1 MLRKIITY
9 FLIIAVVL
17 PVFASAVPSAS
28 GVKIAKAEVTDET
41 SNNTAIKDPCVGG
54 ASVIGT
60 ALAVLP
66 SLLSPFPSWDCIF
79 FTFTKALYIMVMWP
93 AIWLAGFAS
102 EFFNVSIQF
111 SLTGETFDAE
121 KNIMIKEG
129 WILIRDLFNLVFI
142 FILLAAAISTIL
154 QHGGLEI
161 KKVLP
166 SLIVVAL
173 LVNFSLMIAKM
184 VIDASH
190 IFAWEFYNQID
201 VTDGGTY
208 QFANSTGSVESNRL
222 FTKKNLAG
230 VFLAGFNPQQI
241 LLGKATIQDGK
252 PVLMSPFNEMVI
264 KAREGVKE
272 GGGGKTFLDIMP
284 GVIIIILSEA
294 VLAIYAALILLVGAI
309 MFILRVVVLWL
320 VMIFSPI
327 AFFGMILP
335 SMQKY
340 SGMWWKYLIDQSFFA
355 PAFLF
360 MFMLA
365 TKFINSKLI
374 DSLFTVEKN
383 SDSMI
388 VAGLNMGQ
396 ILIVFFNFLVVG
408 LLLAACLIVAKQ
420 LGGKTAEFG
429 IGGAHK
435 IKGLALGGVK
445 YGWAGTKAGTRRFY
459 APVAEDF
466 AVGKGKAGKVGDF
479 IRRIPI
485 LGSLATRK
493 AAGTAIKSRAIIE
506 EKQKK
511 YEKYS
516 PEEMA
521 KIVEAGGRFDKFFS
535 PYETTAR
542 ARVLDDK
549 KSLKDADPEIILQA
563 IKTLESIG
571 NIKGAN
577 DLKKMRPD
585 LAGGVVITAQTAR
598 PLTQTIADAIKKA
611 VGFQKPEDITELKF
625 ETNFFDKTNNQF
637 NNPAAEQV
645 VKGVLENY
653 KSGQIRKLYERGDD
667 FYNEVVQEIHNLAPL
682 TQQQIQAGQTKIKAV
697 DVANAMRQHPLFLKN
712 KGLATA
718 LESGNL
724 NDLLGLG

>member
-1 MLRKIITY
+1 MCSSDLIFKTSSNSDLKI
-9 FLIIAVVL
+9 VL
-17 PVFASAVPSAS
+17 
-28 GVKIAKAEVTDET
+28 GLD
-41 SNNTAIKDPCVGG
+41 GG
-54 ASVIGT
+54 AI
-60 ALAVLP
+60 VL
-66 SLLSPFPSWDCIF
+66 
-79 FTFTKALYIMVMWP
+79 T
-93 AIWLAGFAS
+93 
-102 EFFNVSIQF
+102 
-111 SLTGETFDAE
+111 
-121 KNIMIKEG
+121 
-129 WILIRDLFNLVFI
+129 LFHFLV
-142 FILLAAAISTIL
+142 
-154 QHGGLEI
+154 
-161 KKVLP
+161 
-166 SLIVVAL
+166 
-173 LVNFSLMIAKM
+173 
-184 VIDASH
+184 
-190 IFAWEFYNQID
+190 
-201 VTDGGTY
+201 
-208 QFANSTGSVESNRL
+208 
-222 FTKKNLAG
+222 
-230 VFLAGFNPQQI
+230 
-241 LLGKATIQDGK
+241 
-252 PVLMSPFNEMVI
+252 
-264 KAREGVKE
+264 
-272 GGGGKTFLDIMP
+272 
-284 GVIIIILSEA
+284 
-294 VLAIYAALILLVGAI
+294 
-309 MFILRVVVLWL
+309 
-320 VMIFSPI
+320 
-327 AFFGMILP
+327 
-335 SMQKY
+335 
-340 SGMWWKYLIDQSFFA
+340 
-355 PAFLF
+355 
-360 MFMLA
+360 
-365 TKFINSKLI
+365 
-374 DSLFTVEKN
+374 
-383 SDSMI
+383 
-388 VAGLNMGQ
+388 VAGLMM
-396 ILIVFFNFLVVG
+396 
-408 LLLAACLIVAKQ
+408 ACLIVAKQ

-429 IGGAHK
+429 IGGAHR
-435 IKGLALGGVK
+435 IKGWALGGASRIPGYGWMGAK

-459 APVAEDF
+459 APAAEDF
-466 AVGKGKAGKVGDF
+466 AVGEGKAGKVGDF
-479 IRRIPI
+479 IRRIPL

-493 AAGTAIKSRAIIE
+493 AADTAIKSRAIIE

-563 IKTLESIG
+563 IKTLESVG

-637 NNPAAEQV
+637 DNPAAEQV

>member
-1 MLRKIITY
+1 
-9 FLIIAVVL
+9 
-17 PVFASAVPSAS
+17 
-28 GVKIAKAEVTDET
+28 
-41 SNNTAIKDPCVGG
+41 
-54 ASVIGT
+54 
-60 ALAVLP
+60 
-66 SLLSPFPSWDCIF
+66 
-79 FTFTKALYIMVMWP
+79 
-93 AIWLAGFAS
+93 
-102 EFFNVSIQF
+102 
-111 SLTGETFDAE
+111 
-121 KNIMIKEG
+121 
-129 WILIRDLFNLVFI
+129 
-142 FILLAAAISTIL
+142 
-154 QHGGLEI
+154 
-161 KKVLP
+161 
-166 SLIVVAL
+166 
-173 LVNFSLMIAKM
+173 
-184 VIDASH
+184 
-190 IFAWEFYNQID
+190 
-201 VTDGGTY
+201 
-208 QFANSTGSVESNRL
+208 
-222 FTKKNLAG
+222 
-230 VFLAGFNPQQI
+230 
-241 LLGKATIQDGK
+241 
-252 PVLMSPFNEMVI
+252 
-264 KAREGVKE
+264 
-272 GGGGKTFLDIMP
+272 
-284 GVIIIILSEA
+284 
-294 VLAIYAALILLVGAI
+294 
-309 MFILRVVVLWL
+309 
-320 VMIFSPI
+320 
-327 AFFGMILP
+327 
-335 SMQKY
+335 
-340 SGMWWKYLIDQSFFA
+340 
-355 PAFLF
+355 
-360 MFMLA
+360 
-365 TKFINSKLI
+365 
-374 DSLFTVEKN
+374 
-383 SDSMI
+383 MI